1 MTGIDLGADSA
12 AACNQPIICADAFN
26 QVLAGLEVRPRFA
39 RTNTCSPDLGLRP
52 YVEVGR

>member
-26 QVLAGLEVRPRFA
+26 QVLAGLEVRHA
-39 RTNTCSPDLGLRP
+39 LRP
-52 YVEVGR
+52 YQYLLPRFGIATVRGGR